1 MKKFINYLIKNY
13 IFYFAFLIIF
23 IFHNQSHSQGY
34 NRASK
39 VEVKKVVERTVSE
52 TTLIQGRVVLQK
64 PFSISAEFTSNTK
77 LENLS
82 IGDFII
88 KGKLI
93 AKQNSEKLELQR
105 NIEEIKL
112 KGLKLKI
119 KELEKLLK
127 FENELKQV
135 NIKKNNISN
144 EKLNRA
150 KNLFDKK
157 TISRESL
164 DNVEQLFLNNNE
176 ILIKNNKEIF
186 KINSELES
194 LKNEIEVSR
203 VKISELTRD
212 IDKSYVKSP
221 IDGQLIELIE
231 QENKYV
237 KEGEIIAKIQP
248 LSYFEVEADVPSQ
261 YITPLQLTDR
271 LSGILRDKYKLDLSL
286 KSVYPFEKI
295 KSGSRTTV
303 FKLINKINNINFAQN
318 MPVQIDI
325 PTTLPKKVLLI
336 PKDAL
341 IPLSNGYIV
350 YIAEEGKAKRRIVKL
365 GGNYDNFVI
374 VLKGLEKDEIV
385 ITKGN
390 EVINDGSKISVMNS
404 PKSKKK
410 FKYNKKKKQ

>member
-1 MKKFINYLIKNY
+1 MKKIINYFIKNY
-13 IFYFAFLIIF
+13 ILYFALLIFF
-23 IFHNQSHSQGY
+23 IFQNQSHSQGY

-52 TTLIQGRVVLQK
+52 TTLIQGRIVLQK

-93 AKQNSEKLELQR
+93 AKHNSEKLELQR

-119 KELEKLLK
+119 KELEQLLK

-135 NIKKNNISN
+135 NIKKNKISN

-203 VKISELTRD
+203 VKIFELTRD

-271 LSGILRDKYKLDLSL
+271 LSGTLRDKFKLDLSL

-374 VLKGLEKDEIV
+374 VLKGLEKDEVV

-390 EVINDGSKISVMNS
+390 EIINDGSKISVMNS
-404 PKSKKK
+404 SKSKKK